1 MAGKRDAH
9 ERLPELIAAAVRVFT
24 REGYRSARMSDV
36 AAEMGLSEAAIYRYV
51 GSKEGL
57 FVLAIRH
64 ALLLEDLPEGDLP
77 LSPAPLTVT
86 LREAREF
93 ITEVVP
99 FGALAGALSGQG
111 FPAPGGSDSAAE
123 LEEILRELF
132 QLESRTREAADML
145 ERSARELPEMA
156 DLLNAGIRGPVIAAL
171 TEYLNGGVQAGTL
184 RRTPDAAA
192 TARLVLETLTWF
204 ARHRFSDPDGA
215 AISDDL
221 AEDTAVDALVHALI
235 PVPVSLAVAR

>member
-1 MAGKRDAH
+1 MTGKRDAH

-51 GSKEGL
+51 DSKEGL

-77 LSPAPLTVT
+77 LSPAPLAAT
-86 LREAREF
+86 LLEARDF
-93 ITEVVP
+93 IAEVVP
-99 FGALAGALSGQG
+99 FGVLAEALSGQG
-111 FPAPGGSDSAAE
+111 SSALGDSAAE

-156 DLLNAGIRGPVIAAL
+156 DLLNVVIRGPLLKAL
-171 TEYLNGGVQAGTL
+171 TEYLTGRVQAGLL
-184 RRTPDAAA
+184 RRTPDAAV

-215 AISDDL
+215 AIPDDL

-235 PVPVSLAVAR
+235 PAPAALASPW